1 MTAAVAA
8 HQPAEF
14 VILAGGP
21 HPTAYV
27 SREGP
32 RGYAPRLVISN
43 DITPPTISIT
53 SPVDL
58 ASSPSAKTT
67 ITGVAGTAPGDS
79 STVTVQIYAGRG
91 HRGRAAPDD
100 HDEGLEDRD
109 VLGHDGRAPGAGEY
123 TRPSR
128 SPTPTGTCRRPTA
141 RFYVGGP

>member
-1 MTAAVAA
+1 MTAAAAA

-32 RGYAPRLVISN
+32 RGYAPRLVVSN
-43 DITPPTISIT
+43 DATPPEISIT

-67 ITGVAGTAPGDS
+67 ITGTAGTAPGDN
-79 STVTVQIYAGRG
+79 STVTVQIYPGEDTE
-91 HRGRAAPDD
+91 AAPLQTITTRVSRT
-100 HDEGLEDRD
+100 GTFSVTTGAL
-109 VLGHDGRAPGAGEY
+109 PAGEY
-123 TRPSR
+123 IAAVSQSDADGNVSTTYTR
-128 SPTPTGTCRRPTA
+128 
-141 RFYVGGP
+141 FFVGGP